1 MWLIAHHYKMASPKV
16 EDHHTVDD
24 EANLFEQ
31 AATSKNPAWWSLGWK
46 LEEQKVRMQVKS
58 EVSLDPVHLHLL
70 PVEDGFKKKSHIAGL
85 YFWVWWSAQKYQWL
99 GDC

>member
-24 EANLFEQ
+24 EAKVFEQ
-31 AATSKNPAWWSLGWK
+31 AATSKNPAWSLDWK

-58 EVSLDPVHLHLL
+58 SQRFHWTQSISISSQLRT
-70 PVEDGFKKKSHIAGL
+70 VEESHIAGL
-85 YFWVWWSAQKYQWL
+85 Y
-99 GDC
+99 